1 MLNLSTILLFI
12 LFASIVAWLWH
23 AHGLR
28 ERALDLV
35 KQHCLRNGLLLLDD
49 NVALRRMT
57 LLADGIGRKRLARIY
72 QFEFT
77 VTGEQR
83 HAGRIT
89 LFGRH
94 LGGIQLA
101 PHPLTE
107 TAQNPPSRT
116 IPHPPTA
123 KVMGGQVIYL
133 NDWRQRHQRMIA
145 KQP

>member
-1 MLNLSTILLFI
+1 MLNLNTVLLFM
-12 LFASIVAWLWH
+12 LFAAMAAWLWH

-28 ERALDLV
+28 ERALELV
-35 KQHCLRNGLLLLDD
+35 KQHCARNGLLLLDD
-49 NVALRRMT
+49 NVALRRIR
-57 LLADGIGRKRLARIY
+57 LLADSLGRKRLARLY

-83 HAGRIT
+83 HLGCIT

-107 TAQNPPSRT
+107 AAQNTPSRT

-123 KVMGGQVIYL
+123 KTMGGQVIYL
-133 NDWRQRHQRMIA
+133 NDWRQRHQRLIA

>member
-1 MLNLSTILLFI
+1 MLNLSTILLFM
-12 LFASIVAWLWH
+12 LFAAIAAWLWH

-28 ERALDLV
+28 ERALELV

-49 NVALRRMT
+49 NVALRRMA
-57 LLADGIGRKRLARIY
+57 LLSDAVGRKRLARIY

-83 HAGRIT
+83 HTGRIT

-94 LGGIQLA
+94 LGGIQLP

-123 KVMGGQVIYL
+123 KAMGGQVIYL
-133 NDWRQRHQRMIA
+133 NDWRQRHSG
-145 KQP
+145 

>member
-1 MLNLSTILLFI
+1 MLNLNTVLLFM
-12 LFASIVAWLWH
+12 LFAAIAAWFWH

-28 ERALDLV
+28 ERALELV
-35 KQHCLRNGLLLLDD
+35 KQHCLRGGLLLLDD
-49 NVALRRMT
+49 NVALRRMA
-57 LLADGIGRKRLARIY
+57 LLADSLGRKRLARIY

-83 HAGRIT
+83 HTGRIT

-94 LGGIQLA
+94 LGGIELA

-107 TAQNPPSRT
+107 TPQNPPSRT

-123 KVMGGQVIYL
+123 KATGGQVIYL